1 MKRGSGGK
9 PAAGK
14 TRGGSSGKSNPKDS
28 SRKTTGSAQPASRLA
43 GSNRGRGRGGT
54 AAGRGGKAGAKS
66 PKPAKPPAPAAAAG
80 EEEDVELS
88 DEDVAFFAQHQNFA
102 RFLSG
107 LEEQQLGSET
117 KGAKPKL
124 PRQDRA
130 ENGSDAD
137 GSEDD
142 GEKEAI
148 GDDKDS
154 EVSDASDDED
164 GDDVDEDDVDEDD
177 VEEDV
182 TDEDEELADEEE
194 EDEDGAADARMT
206 GDEDEEDVK
215 EIEMAEDE
223 EEEKE
228 EDDEEDELE
237 PVISDDEFDDEDEEE
252 EDDDEEEEE
261 GNFSDDDDDIDE
273 VMVFADSSAAG
284 LGSLPQKGAKGKARE
299 ARRAD
304 KGKGGAKGGGE
315 EGEDG
320 EEGAEGEG
328 EEESEDE
335 EAEYE
340 RGSRR
345 PGWAAPGGPAGK
357 FAPKSRAASAS
368 ASAGMEGDAEEVAV
382 ELAPGAE
389 GEKKGSMR
397 GFGLIATRDKGV
409 LVDAVDALPK
419 LCLDLDAIVAS
430 LAVLSLTAV
439 FRDIIPGYRVRM
451 RSEKERAMVMSKEV
465 KKRWLFE
472 EGLLQSYQSFVNL
485 LLKHAKQSAR
495 RAVSVRAMCGLL
507 RAAPHFNC
515 RSELVRA
522 IIPRMDLADD
532 SISSLCCNTIAEL
545 MREDGRHDGEAT
557 VEAAELVAD
566 FIRQRCCVTRP
577 QELLSIYH
585 PACFHPLQQNP
596 ETCKFHPGC
605 FTSFPSSSFIS
616 GTKSWRSSSMCGIP
630 TFPLTSPSPPPP
642 PPPSRPCPSFPP
654 VPAPSPLFP
663 FLPPPPFRPPFPDSL
678 PLQVLMVF
686 HPLEFDDDL
695 LQSAE
700 GRLLRRLKSLPPPFF
715 PSPHPPPPQVLMV
728 FHPLEFDDY
737 LLQSAEGRAAG
748 GPRGGAARKATW
760 GAGGAAEGEEQQE
773 GKPKSKKERKL
784 EKRKEAARMR
794 KEVEGDFREAEAV
807 RDEST
812 RKQQQ
817 ARVLAAVFEAL
828 FRVVKAAAMLHQ
840 PRPTDGSGAL
850 SLPPRPLLPSAL
862 FLIGHFSHLL
872 SVEYLPDLLST
883 LRQLAADV
891 ATPLDGDDD
900 DLAGGWGEGGEG
912 GEARAGEVVTWEGG
926 RRRRLGLR
934 LEDRLTCCVVAQRVM
949 KANLDSLNVDM
960 RGFVTLV
967 YQMILEAPIVP
978 AQIAALS
985 SDTPSGKSSSLKAP
999 LEEADSLEEEVITP
1013 GGSVISSLEAALVSA
1028 LQEVFMSSGH
1038 RQADMTRCAAFIKR
1052 LSAAALHLSAAG
1064 AVAGE
1069 SSGFKADMTRCAA
1082 FIKRLS
1088 AAALH
1093 LSAAGAVAGESSGF
1107 KADMTRCAAF
1117 IKRLSAAALHL
1128 SAAGAVAGESSGF
1141 KGSRCAGCWV
1151 LSGYSRGGHRQADMT
1166 RCAAFI
1172 KRLSAAALHLS
1183 AAGAVAVLLVVRHL
1197 LLRYPR
1203 CRVLLDKDPDDDL
1216 HASGGGLGPYGGL
1229 ARYDPAASEPEL
1241 SAALT
1246 SFLWEL
1252 SLLARHYHPHVA
1264 SLARHVST
1272 IATSPTA
1279 AAAPGKPAKGVADP
1293 YQKGQP
1299 QKQQQQQQQ
1308 EAASGGS
1315 SGGFSGATD
1324 LLLLAGTVNSGVGN
1338 TMNSN
1343 MNSGIS
1349 TVPVGVV
1356 TPSQAY
1362 AGYSGAVTESCFRP
1376 AVATPLAVKSGA
1388 AGAAARRWRKEVVL
1402 GRMRRKRGRDEGE
1415 GGKDGGGKGGAAEEE
1430 DEAGWAEGDWA
1441 RRVRVSCWQ
1450 QWGAAMKGGAGSSK
1464 AGSGRRGR
1472 KGKMKQPQQL
1482 KKQGLVEVGRQQK
1495 AAGSAAV
1502 GVVAKRAKKEAAAA

>member
-1 MKRGSGGK
+1 MARGGGTKGGSLAKRGSGGK

-14 TRGGSSGKSNPKDS
+14 TRGGGSGKSNPKDS
-28 SRKTTGSAQPASRLA
+28 SSSRKTAGSVQPATRLA
-43 GSNRGRGRGGT
+43 GSNRGRGRGGA

-66 PKPAKPPAPAAAAG
+66 AKPAKPPAPAAAAG

-117 KGAKPKL
+117 KGAKSKL
-124 PRQDRA
+124 PRPDRA

-137 GSEDD
+137 SSEDD
-142 GEKEAI
+142 EGEKEAS
-148 GDDKDS
+148 GDDKGP
-154 EVSDASDDED
+154 EGSDASDDED
-164 GDDVDEDDVDEDD
+164 GDDVEEDD

-182 TDEDEELADEEE
+182 TDEDEELAGEEEEDDEGVAEDTLMAGQEDEEEEEEKEMAEEEE
-194 EDEDGAADARMT
+194 EDE
-206 GDEDEEDVK
+206 EE
-215 EIEMAEDE
+215 I
-223 EEEKE
+223 
-228 EDDEEDELE
+228 E
-237 PVISDDEFDDEDEEE
+237 PVISDDEFDEDDEE
-252 EDDDEEEEE
+252 DDEEEEE
-261 GNFSDDDDDIDE
+261 EGDFDDDDDDDEDIDE

-284 LGSLPQKGAKGKARE
+284 LGSLPQKGSKGKAGD

-304 KGKGGAKGGGE
+304 KGKGGAKRDGAEGE
-315 EGEDG
+315 EE
-320 EEGAEGEG
+320 EEGGEGEG

-340 RGSRR
+340 RGTRR
-345 PGWAAPGGPAGK
+345 PGWAAPAAAAGK
-357 FAPKSRAASAS
+357 FAPKPRGASAA
-368 ASAGMEGDAEEVAV
+368 ASAGMGGDAEEVAV
-382 ELAPGAE
+382 EGAPGAE

-397 GFGLIATRDKGV
+397 GFGLIAARDKGV
-409 LVDAVDALPK
+409 LVDAVDALPVKTLDGRLMYRAIEVPEGAEGETGEKGRDTAGEKEDGKKGRKGKKGEEGKGGPRGEEAEEEEEEEDEEKEAGARKQPKDASKLTLQEQAMMELQEEMSVEERRAAVKKAIARMSTQILADPEAHIGLLKSLHK
-419 LCLDLDAIVAS
+419 LCLDADSFVAS

-451 RSEKERAMVMSKEV
+451 RTEKERAMVMSKEV

-485 LLKHAKQSAR
+485 LLKHAKQAAR

-515 RSELVRA
+515 RSDLIRA

-532 SISSLCCNTIAEL
+532 SISSLCCSTISEL

-577 QELLSIYH
+577 LVLLV
-585 PACFHPLQQNP
+585 F
-596 ETCKFHPGC
+596 ET
-605 FTSFPSSSFIS
+605 
-616 GTKSWRSSSMCGIP
+616 
-630 TFPLTSPSPPPP
+630 
-642 PPPSRPCPSFPP
+642 
-654 VPAPSPLFP
+654 
-663 FLPPPPFRPPFPDSL
+663 
-678 PLQVLMVF
+678 
-686 HPLEFDDDL
+686 LEFDDD
-695 LQSAE
+695 
-700 GRLLRRLKSLPPPFF
+700 
-715 PSPHPPPPQVLMV
+715 
-728 FHPLEFDDY
+728 

-748 GPRGGAARKATW
+748 GPRGGAKRKATW
-760 GAGGAAEGEEQQE
+760 GAGGAGGAGGAADGEEQQPA
-773 GKPKSKKERKL
+773 KPKSKKERKL

-883 LRQLAADV
+883 LRQLAAD
-891 ATPLDGDDD
+891 
-900 DLAGGWGEGGEG
+900 
-912 GEARAGEVVTWEGG
+912 
-926 RRRRLGLR
+926 
-934 LEDRLTCCVVAQRVM
+934 RVM

-978 AQIAALS
+978 AQVASLS
-985 SDTPSGKSSSLKAP
+985 SESPPVKASSLKASS
-999 LEEADSLEEEVITP
+999 EEEDSLEEEVITP
-1013 GGSVISSLEAALVSA
+1013 GGSAVASLEAALVSA
-1028 LQEVFMSSGH
+1028 LQEVFMSS
-1038 RQADMTRCAAFIKR
+1038 
-1052 LSAAALHLSAAG
+1052 
-1064 AVAGE
+1064 
-1069 SSGFKADMTRCAA
+1069 
-1082 FIKRLS
+1082 
-1088 AAALH
+1088 
-1093 LSAAGAVAGESSGF
+1093 
-1107 KADMTRCAAF
+1107 
-1117 IKRLSAAALHL
+1117 
-1128 SAAGAVAGESSGF
+1128 
-1141 KGSRCAGCWV
+1141 
-1151 LSGYSRGGHRQADMT
+1151 GHRQADMT

-1229 ARYDPAASEPEL
+1229 ARYDPAAPEPEL

-1264 SLARHVST
+1264 SLARH
-1272 IATSPTA
+1272 
-1279 AAAPGKPAKGVADP
+1279 
-1293 YQKGQP
+1293 
-1299 QKQQQQQQQ
+1299 
-1308 EAASGGS
+1308 
-1315 SGGFSGATD
+1315 
-1324 LLLLAGTVNSGVGN
+1324 
-1338 TMNSN
+1338 
-1343 MNSGIS
+1343 
-1349 TVPVGVV
+1349 
-1356 TPSQAY
+1356 AY
-1362 AGYSGAVTESCFRP
+1362 AAYSSAVTESCFRP

-1388 AGAAARRWRKEVVL
+1388 AGAAARRQGSKA
-1402 GRMRRKRGRDEGE
+1402 GNGKR
-1415 GGKDGGGKGGAAEEE
+1415 GGKGT
-1430 DEAGWAEGDWA
+1430 
-1441 RRVRVSCWQ
+1441 
-1450 QWGAAMKGGAGSSK
+1450 
-1464 AGSGRRGR
+1464 
-1472 KGKMKQPQQL
+1472 MKQPQQA
-1482 KKQGLVEVGRQQK
+1482 KQPQQPQQQCSVEVLKQQK
-1495 AAGSAAV
+1495 ATGSAM
-1502 GVVAKRAKKEAAAA
+1502 GVAAKRAKQGAATA

>member
-14 TRGGSSGKSNPKDS
+14 TRGGSSGKSNPKDKAS

-66 PKPAKPPAPAAAAG
+66 AKPAKLPAPAAAAG

-107 LEEQQLGSET
+107 LEEQQLGS
-117 KGAKPKL
+117 
-124 PRQDRA
+124 
-130 ENGSDAD
+130 
-137 GSEDD
+137 
-142 GEKEAI
+142 
-148 GDDKDS
+148 
-154 EVSDASDDED
+154 
-164 GDDVDEDDVDEDD
+164 
-177 VEEDV
+177 
-182 TDEDEELADEEE
+182 
-194 EDEDGAADARMT
+194 
-206 GDEDEEDVK
+206 
-215 EIEMAEDE
+215 
-223 EEEKE
+223 
-228 EDDEEDELE
+228 
-237 PVISDDEFDDEDEEE
+237 
-252 EDDDEEEEE
+252 
-261 GNFSDDDDDIDE
+261 DDDDDIDE

-284 LGSLPQKGAKGKARE
+284 LGSLPQKGAKGKAGE

-304 KGKGGAKGGGE
+304 KGKGGRKGDGAEGE
-315 EGEDG
+315 E
-320 EEGAEGEG
+320 EEGAEAEG
-328 EEESEDE
+328 EDESEDE

-345 PGWAAPGGPAGK
+345 PGWAAPAGAAGK
-357 FAPKSRAASAS
+357 FAPKPRAASA
-368 ASAGMEGDAEEVAV
+368 GVGGDAEEVAV
-382 ELAPGAE
+382 ELAAGAE

-397 GFGLIATRDKGV
+397 GFGLIAARDKGV
-409 LVDAVDALPK
+409 LVDAVDALPVKTLDGRLMFRAIEVAEGAEGEKGEKGKELAGEKEDGKKGRKGKKGEEGKGGPREEEAEEGEEEEEGEGGAAEGKEAGARRQPKDASKLTLQEQAMMELQEEMSVEERRAAVKKAIARMSTQILADPETHIGMLKSLHK

-485 LLKHAKQSAR
+485 LLKHAKQAAR

-515 RSELVRA
+515 RSELIRA

-577 QELLSIYH
+577 Q
-585 PACFHPLQQNP
+585 
-596 ETCKFHPGC
+596 
-605 FTSFPSSSFIS
+605 
-616 GTKSWRSSSMCGIP
+616 
-630 TFPLTSPSPPPP
+630 
-642 PPPSRPCPSFPP
+642 
-654 VPAPSPLFP
+654 
-663 FLPPPPFRPPFPDSL
+663 
-678 PLQVLMVF
+678 VLMVF

-700 GRLLRRLKSLPPPFF
+700 GR
-715 PSPHPPPPQVLMV
+715 
-728 FHPLEFDDY
+728 
-737 LLQSAEGRAAG
+737 GAG

-760 GAGGAAEGEEQQE
+760 GAAGGAGGAADGEEQQP

-900 DLAGGWGEGGEG
+900 DLAGGSGEWGDG
-912 GEARAGEVVTWEGG
+912 GEVVTWEGG
-926 RRRRLGLR
+926 RRRKLGLR

-967 YQMILEAPIVP
+967 YQMILEAPLVP
-978 AQIAALS
+978 AQVAALS
-985 SDTPSGKSSSLKAP
+985 SESPSGKASSLKAP
-999 LEEADSLEEEVITP
+999 LEEADSLEEEAITP
-1013 GGSVISSLEAALVSA
+1013 GGSAISSLEAALVSA
-1028 LQEVFMSSGH
+1028 LQEVFMSS
-1038 RQADMTRCAAFIKR
+1038 
-1052 LSAAALHLSAAG
+1052 
-1064 AVAGE
+1064 
-1069 SSGFKADMTRCAA
+1069 
-1082 FIKRLS
+1082 
-1088 AAALH
+1088 
-1093 LSAAGAVAGESSGF
+1093 
-1107 KADMTRCAAF
+1107 
-1117 IKRLSAAALHL
+1117 
-1128 SAAGAVAGESSGF
+1128 
-1141 KGSRCAGCWV
+1141 
-1151 LSGYSRGGHRQADMT
+1151 GHRQADMT

-1216 HASGGGLGPYGGL
+1216 YASGGGLGPYGGL
-1229 ARYDPAASEPEL
+1229 AGVLLGCALGVCSRGVLLDKDPGLTPFSGDGRALSCPHSGSSHHFPDALLPLPPPLPSHPSLPRHPPPRVDYILQRYDPAAPEPEL

-1252 SLLARHYHPHVA
+1252 SLLSRHYHPHVA

-1272 IATSPTA
+1272 IATSPA
-1279 AAAPGKPAKGVADP
+1279 ATAAPGKPSKGVADP

-1308 EAASGGS
+1308 QQEAGGS
-1315 SGGFSGATD
+1315 SCGFSGATD
-1324 LLLLAGTVNSGVGN
+1324 LLLLAGTVNSA
-1338 TMNSN
+1338 
-1343 MNSGIS
+1343 IDR
-1349 TVPVGVV
+1349 V
-1356 TPSQAY
+1356 TGWLLVLTPIKTHSA
-1362 AGYSGAVTESCFRP
+1362 ACFRI
-1376 AVATPLAVKSGA
+1376 LIRLCK
-1388 AGAAARRWRKEVVL
+1388 
-1402 GRMRRKRGRDEGE
+1402 
-1415 GGKDGGGKGGAAEEE
+1415 
-1430 DEAGWAEGDWA
+1430 
-1441 RRVRVSCWQ
+1441 
-1450 QWGAAMKGGAGSSK
+1450 
-1464 AGSGRRGR
+1464 
-1472 KGKMKQPQQL
+1472 L
-1482 KKQGLVEVGRQQK
+1482 KCQK
-1495 AAGSAAV
+1495 ISA
-1502 GVVAKRAKKEAAAA
+1502 